1 MYGSVANLV
10 LTPEFATVHT
20 HKALNYLQVQYP
32 KHLIQVASPFTLA
45 LRALTAR

>member
-20 HKALNYLQVQYP
+20 HKAFNYLQVQYP